1 MSPRDNKTG
10 VSQDTDH
17 GKAAADVVPLS
28 EKLRAKWGQP
38 LQQVEAYWQAM
49 RGTRNVPARSEID
62 PRGIESA
69 LEYAFI
75 AERIAPTHAR
85 IRIGGTHLCD
95 LMGMEVRGM
104 PLSAMLVPVSRE
116 RLARSLREA
125 FDGPARVELTLQAEK
140 RLGRPELMGRMLL
153 LPLTDDF
160 GDVSRVLGCLV
171 SDGPIGRAPRRF
183 EIVQADV
190 TQMRATPRVALPQ
203 QTPPRQTS
211 GFAEPQAG
219 FSASPVPY
227 LRLIKTE
234 D

>member
-10 VSQDTDH
+10 VSQDTGH
-17 GKAAADVVPLS
+17 AKGAADVVPLS

-49 RGTRNVPARSEID
+49 RAGRNVPARSEID

-104 PLSAMLVPVSRE
+104 PLSALLVPVSRE
-116 RLARSLREA
+116 RLATCLREA
-125 FDGPARVELTLQAEK
+125 FDSPARVELTLQAEK
-140 RLGRPELMGRMLL
+140 RLGRPGLSGRMLL

-183 EIVQADV
+183 EVVQADV
-190 TQMRATPRVALPQ
+190 SPMRAPPRVTVPQ
-203 QTPPRQTS
+203 PAPPRQAA

-219 FSASPVPY
+219 FRPGPVPY
-227 LRLIKTE
+227 LRLIKT
-234 D
+234 DD

>member
-10 VSQDTDH
+10 VSQDT
-17 GKAAADVVPLS
+17 GKDTAHVVPLS
-28 EKLRAKWGQP
+28 GKLRAKWGQP

-104 PLSAMLVPVSRE
+104 PLSAMLVPVSRD
-116 RLARSLREA
+116 RLARSLRET
-125 FDGPARVELTLQAEK
+125 FDAPARVELTLRAEK

-190 TQMRATPRVALPQ
+190 TLMRAPPRVSLPQ
-203 QTPPRQTS
+203 QAPPRQTS
-211 GFAEPQAG
+211 GFAEPQTR
-219 FSASPVPY
+219 FSDTPVPY
-227 LRLIKTE
+227 LRLVETE

>member
-10 VSQDTDH
+10 VSQDTGH
-17 GKAAADVVPLS
+17 GTGAADVVPLS
-28 EKLRAKWGQP
+28 DKLRAKWGQP
-38 LQQVEAYWQAM
+38 LQQVEAYWHAM

-85 IRIGGTHLCD
+85 IRIGGSHLCD

-116 RLARSLREA
+116 RLARCLRDA
-125 FDGPARVELTLQAEK
+125 FDAPARVELTLQAEK
-140 RLGRPELMGRMLL
+140 RLGRPGLAGRMLL

-183 EIVQADV
+183 EIVKADV
-190 TQMRATPRVALPQ
+190 TGMRQLPNVTLPQ
-203 QTPPRQTS
+203 QAPPRQS
-211 GFAEPQAG
+211 AGFAEPQAG
-219 FSASPVPY
+219 FSPTPVPY